1 MASIQWYNQRIREQ
15 LHREITWVIVNK
27 VRDPRIPSVV
37 TVSQIQLA
45 SDTRNATVSVSIMGE
60 HEEREQALVALN
72 KAAPFIQKLVA
83 QRVKIKHFPRLH
95 FKLDESLDYSQHISE
110 LLDQIKDDLD

>member
-1 MASIQWYNQRIREQ
+1 MASLQWYNQRVKEQ
-15 LHREITWVIVNK
+15 LRREITWVIANK

-37 TVSQIQLA
+37 TVTDINLA
-45 SDTRNATVSVSIMGE
+45 PDTRNATVMVSIMGE
-60 HEEREQALVALN
+60 LAEREPALIALN
-72 KAAPFIQKLVA
+72 KAAPYIQNLVA

-95 FKLDESLDYSQHISE
+95 FKLDESLDYSEHINE